1 MKNQRPLGL
10 LIEGNATSSLV
21 LRLPSIPEDLGPIK
35 ASAPRVARRLSN
47 FLGAG
52 YPVGTFEELE
62 SAKLILMRV
71 PDLVLPR
78 VINELCASGLPLKN
92 LSFVLCESC
101 LSNDALELLQSRGA
115 WTATLMQVHTQR
127 KSWFVIEGQ
136 LTAIRQIRRLL
147 QRNDARAFDLRPGTK
162 SLYFAA
168 VTLAGILPIPLLAGA
183 QQALRTAGISGNHLN
198 TLLEEMSLEMF
209 RTFSNGVRYQ
219 QQWSRMG
226 CSPEISDSYLERLRV
241 EYPQIGAVLDAQLA
255 LAAEI
260 MAGEK
265 QSVVTHASTP

>member
-21 LRLPSIPEDLGPIK
+21 LRLSSIPEDLGPIK
-35 ASAPRVARRLSN
+35 AGALRVARRLSN

-52 YPVGTFEELE
+52 YPVATFEELE

-71 PDLVLPR
+71 PDPVLPR
-78 VINELCASGLPLKN
+78 IVDELCASGLPLKN
-92 LSFVLCESC
+92 VSFVLCESC
-101 LSNDALELLQSRGA
+101 LSNSALELLQSRGA

-127 KSWFVIEGQ
+127 KSWFVTEGQ
-136 LTAIRQIRRLL
+136 LTAVRQIRRFL

-168 VTLAGILPIPLLAGA
+168 VTLAGMLPIPLLAGA

-198 TLLEEMSLEMF
+198 ALLEEMSLEMF
-209 RTFSNGVRYQ
+209 RTFSNGVRFQ
-219 QQWSRMG
+219 QQWHRMG
-226 CSPEISDSYLERLRV
+226 CSPEISDSYLARV
-241 EYPQIGAVLDAQLA
+241 RSEYPQLGALLDAQLA
-255 LAAEI
+255 LATRTVAPDNQPI
-260 MAGEK
+260 L
-265 QSVVTHASTP
+265 THASTP